1 MPSNLP
7 EVPAAIEIARRAS
20 LRPITEIAAELN
32 IPADDLELYGKYKA
46 KVSLDLFHRLAGAAG
61 GKLILVTAIT
71 PTPAGE
77 GKTTTS
83 IGLADASGCK
93 VTEHRIGDFLTR
105 EEIRD
110 RTRKI
115 ALNRL
120 RLRLS
125 SQ

>member
-1 MPSNLP
+1 MRGSFEWFANERPVKNAVLRPGSSPTRLEDGRNNFGERRFP
-7 EVPAAIEIARRAS
+7 ARR
-20 LRPITEIAAELN
+20 N
-32 IPADDLELYGKYKA
+32 
-46 KVSLDLFHRLAGAAG
+46 
-61 GKLILVTAIT
+61 
-71 PTPAGE
+71 E
-77 GKTTTS
+77 GQR
-83 IGLADASGCK
+83 IGLADASGCE